1 MKKRSVLAM
10 AMAMGMVMG
19 LAVPASAAENYKI
32 AWVDGNLANESNAIC
47 TDAAKAYAEENNVDF
62 TLLDGQGSGENQV
75 SQIET
80 LIAQGVDC
88 IIVQPYDAAA
98 CQVGVE
104 AAIDADIPVLVTK
117 TTIEDNSICPFVG
130 QDDTVAGEM
139 EMEWM
144 AEQLGGKGNIV
155 VIEGPTGISAAI
167 QRNDGITKTLEKYPD
182 ITVLHTQPADWNR
195 DEGMSLMET
204 WLQEG
209 KEIDGVVAH
218 NDEMALGALE
228 AIAATGKDI
237 KVVGFDA
244 TDDAVAAVKA
254 GKMLAT
260 VAQQPDQMGKTAVD
274 TAITLAEGETVE
286 KSIPV
291 EVKLVTKDSAE

>member
-10 AMAMGMVMG
+10 VMAMGMVMG

-155 VIEGPTGISAAI
+155 IIEGPTGISAAI
-167 QRNDGITKTLEKYPD
+167 QRNDGIEKTLEKYPD
-182 ITVLHTQPADWNR
+182 INVLHTQPADWNR

-218 NDEMALGALE
+218 NDEMALGAYD
-228 AIAATGKDI
+228 AIADAGKAGEI
-237 KVVGFDA
+237 KVIGIDA
-244 TDDAVAAVKA
+244 IDAAKKSVAA
-254 GKMLAT
+254 GELFFR
-260 VAQQPDQMGKTAVD
+260 
-274 TAITLAEGETVE
+274 TLKQLER
-286 KSIPV
+286 
-291 EVKLVTKDSAE
+291 KL